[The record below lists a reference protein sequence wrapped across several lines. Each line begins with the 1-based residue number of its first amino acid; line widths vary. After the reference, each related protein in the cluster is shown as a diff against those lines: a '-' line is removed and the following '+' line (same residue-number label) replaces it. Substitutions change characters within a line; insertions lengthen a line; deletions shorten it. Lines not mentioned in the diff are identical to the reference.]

1 MLYDPAACRYVY
13 SLRIRYGVEALADIF
28 PLRMIQRFFRHYFRC
43 LPQNSHYTSSR
54 EYFNEFIYSLGWTYK
69 FSVKNAVWPCGLP
82 IRLLPPRTIR
92 QSAANELPI
101 PFLPPDRV
109 AQVSQHQLS
118 FLHQSDNQNI
128 RCHHTLFYS
137 FAVRLTTWTG
147 RMFFSGWYSAEHFGG
162 DFSKPDF
169 FPRIFGEQK
178 FGG

>member
-1 MLYDPAACRYVY
+1 
-13 SLRIRYGVEALADIF
+13 
-28 PLRMIQRFFRHYFRC
+28 MIQRFFRHYFRC

-147 RMFFSGWYSAEHFGG
+147 RMFFFSGWYSAEHFGG

-169 FPRIFGEQK
+169 FRRIFGEQK